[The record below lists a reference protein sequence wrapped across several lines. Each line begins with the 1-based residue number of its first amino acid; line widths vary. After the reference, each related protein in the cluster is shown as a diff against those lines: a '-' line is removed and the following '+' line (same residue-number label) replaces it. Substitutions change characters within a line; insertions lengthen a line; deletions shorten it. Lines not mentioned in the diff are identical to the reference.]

1 MNHRPTATARAAATA
16 AAVLALALGAV
27 GCDDGTTA
35 AGSGAPAAA
44 ASTATAAAAGNGS
57 TASAAPAGTA
67 GPGSAAGTGGAAAQA
82 GTDRC
87 RTADLKADV
96 QIQEAGKAM
105 VMLTNKGSRSC
116 TVKGYLGY
124 GGLLADNSRTDTAT
138 HRVAKPGLPV
148 AVTLKP
154 GTTAFSGLSWNSCDK
169 ADATCGVLAGLVV
182 TPPDETTR
190 LTATVLGTDGKPVV
204 QFPVAKAGFTVGT
217 LQPSNQG
224 VLLG

>member
-1 MNHRPTATARAAATA
+1 MIHRTTATTRTAAAA

-27 GCDDGTTA
+27 ACDDGTTA
-35 AGSGAPAAA
+35 TGTGAPAPTAA
-44 ASTATAAAAGNGS
+44 ASTA
-57 TASAAPAGTA
+57 GTA
-67 GPGSAAGTGGAAAQA
+67 PTGTSGPGSAAGTGGTTAQA
-82 GTDRC
+82 GADRC
-87 RTADLKADV
+87 HTADLKADV
-96 QIQEAGKAM
+96 QIQDAGRAM

-138 HRVAKPGLPV
+138 HRVAKPGPPV

-154 GTTAFSGLSWNSCDK
+154 GTTAFSGLSWSSCDK
-169 ADATCGVLAGLVV
+169 ADASCGVLAGLVV
-182 TPPDETTR
+182 TPPDETTQ

>member
-1 MNHRPTATARAAATA
+1 MNHRTTATTRAAATA

-27 GCDDGTTA
+27 ACDDDTTA
-35 AGSGAPAAA
+35 AGTGTAAPTTVV
-44 ASTATAAAAGNGS
+44 STATAGTGS
-57 TASAAPAGTA
+57 TASAARAGA
-67 GPGSAAGTGGAAAQA
+67 SGPGSAAGTGGSTAQA

-105 VMLTNKGSRSC
+105 VMLTNKGGRAC

-124 GGLLADNSRTDTAT
+124 GGLLADNSRADTAT
-138 HRVAKPGLPV
+138 HRVAKPGPPV

-154 GTTAFSGLSWNSCDK
+154 GTTAFSGLSWSSCDK
-169 ADATCGVLAGLVV
+169 ADATCSVLAGLVV
-182 TPPDETTR
+182 TPPDETTQ